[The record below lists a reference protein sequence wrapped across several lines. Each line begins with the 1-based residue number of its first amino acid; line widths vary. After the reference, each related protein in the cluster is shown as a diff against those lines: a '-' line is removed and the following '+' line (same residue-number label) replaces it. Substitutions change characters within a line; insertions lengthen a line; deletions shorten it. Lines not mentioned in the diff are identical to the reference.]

1 MEEAFESALDEVK
14 RAEHLYYV
22 SLKYTRTVDVI
33 KSSLERMSNALE
45 FMFITLLLY
54 AKKKKKVKEIP
65 PSPIL
70 KIKALEGQNFFPEL
84 DVAAHIALYYKMR
97 KLLRSPFDREEEY
110 RRHVTM
116 IAKTEAG
123 EERITI
129 DVVGEY
135 YQKVFEFLKQVKQLI
150 TQ

>member
-1 MEEAFESALDEVK
+1 MEESFESALDEVK

-33 KSSLERMSNALE
+33 KSTLERLSNALE

-65 PSPIL
+65 ESPIL
-70 KIKALEGQNFFPEL
+70 KVKELEKGNWFPEM
-84 DVAAHIALYYKMR
+84 DVNSHIQLYYLMR
-97 KLLRSPFDREEEY
+97 KVLRSPFGRLEEY

-116 IAKTEAG
+116 VAKTDEG
-123 EERITI
+123 EKRIDI
-129 DVVGEY
+129 DVCGEY
-135 YQKVFEFLKQVKQLI
+135 YQKVFEFLKLVKAQI
-150 TQ
+150 QQ